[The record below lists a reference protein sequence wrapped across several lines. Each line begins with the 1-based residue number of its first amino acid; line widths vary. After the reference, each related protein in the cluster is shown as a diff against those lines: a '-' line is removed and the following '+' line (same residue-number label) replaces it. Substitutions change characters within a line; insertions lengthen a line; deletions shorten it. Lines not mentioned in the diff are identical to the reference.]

1 MKIFRYFIPLATLT
15 ILLSCNN
22 DEVNIQLNPN
32 MDLSL
37 NGTFKT
43 IDSENISG
51 TVTLQISNGYYNSTT
66 NLPYGHGA
74 GKLEVNGS
82 TINFVDTLFF
92 PIPALYGPSY
102 VLSGKHQ
109 YKFDGDNLEI
119 WRARNVGDIEYKLK
133 LIR

>member
-1 MKIFRYFIPLATLT
+1 
-15 ILLSCNN
+15 
-22 DEVNIQLNPN
+22 
-32 MDLSL
+32 MDM
-37 NGTFKT
+37 
-43 IDSENISG
+43 ER
-51 TVTLQISNGYYNSTT
+51 
-66 NLPYGHGA
+66 A

-119 WRARNVGDIEYKLK
+119 WRAKNVGDIEYKLK
-133 LIR
+133 LIK

>member
-74 GKLEVNGS
+74 GKVEVNGS

-109 YKFDGDNLEI
+109 YKFDGYNLEF
-119 WRARNVGDIEYKLK
+119 WRAKNVGDIEYKLK